1 MKEKKESHARFAIV
15 CHTAKVM
22 AVAHKLVNVNNTY
35 VIEYSMTCSFKHG
48 VKSRRDNTE
57 INCWCRL
64 PEILDFFQK

>member
-35 VIEYSMTCSFKHG
+35 VIEYSMTCSFKHPWGG
-48 VKSRRDNTE
+48 V
-57 INCWCRL
+57 
-64 PEILDFFQK
+64 ILEMFSP